1 MLLSQERRPL
11 LGQSGWLYEI
21 KFDGYRLIAG
31 VEAGQI
37 ELRTRNGVG
46 ATKWFPEVV
55 AGLKSLT
62 GGPHILDGEVC
73 VLDDLGRSDFNR
85 LQDRA
90 KRRKWY
96 EGADPVV
103 FCAFDLLARDG
114 RSLIGLPIEAR
125 KQQLQ
130 ELLTPQPASTM
141 YVGHFDWEH
150 GPELFA
156 KARTL
161 KLEGLVAKREGSFYL
176 PGERSKDWVKC
187 KVPGSV
193 PAERFKR

>member
-21 KFDGYRLIAG
+21 KFDGYRLVAG
-31 VEAGQI
+31 VDAGQV
-37 ELRTRNGVG
+37 ELRTRNGVD

-55 AGLKSLT
+55 AGLKT
-62 GGPHILDGEVC
+62 IKGGPHILDGEIC

-90 KRRKWY
+90 KRRKWC

-103 FCAFDLLARDG
+103 FCVFDLLARDG

-130 ELLTPQPASTM
+130 ELLTPQPASTI

-156 KARTL
+156 KAQTL
-161 KLEGLVAKREGSFYL
+161 KLEGLVAKREGSLYL

-193 PAERFKR
+193 PPERFKR

>member
-1 MLLSQERRPL
+1 ME
-11 LGQSGWLYEI
+11 
-21 KFDGYRLIAG
+21 
-31 VEAGQI
+31 
-37 ELRTRNGVG
+37 
-46 ATKWFPEVV
+46 
-55 AGLKSLT
+55 
-62 GGPHILDGEVC
+62 
-73 VLDDLGRSDFNR
+73 LGRHR

-103 FCAFDLLARDG
+103 FCAFDLLVRDG
-114 RSLIGLPIEAR
+114 RSLIGLPIEGR

-130 ELLTPQPASTM
+130 ELLSPLPTSTT
-141 YVGHFDWEH
+141 YVGHFESEL

-156 KARTL
+156 KAQTL
-161 KLEGLVAKREGSFYL
+161 KLEGLVAKREGSIYL
-176 PGERSKDWVKC
+176 PGERSKDWIKC